1 MSRPNQNQNYLCN
14 PNIKKDGITQNWTKE
29 EVQEYALCMKDPVYF
44 IEKYAKIIS
53 LDVGLVPFELY
64 PYQKKMFQQFEK
76 NRFNVVLACRQSGK
90 SISACGYLLWF
101 ALFQPE
107 KSIAILAN
115 KGATAR
121 EMLARITI
129 MLETVSYTHLRAHET

>member
-1 MSRPNQNQNYLCN
+1 
-14 PNIKKDGITQNWTKE
+14 
-29 EVQEYALCMKDPVYF
+29 MKSPVYF
-44 IEKYAKIIS
+44 VEKYAKIIS
-53 LDVGLVPFELY
+53 LDKGLVPFELY
-64 PYQKKMFQQFEK
+64 PYQAKMFKQFDT

-107 KSIAILAN
+107 KTIAVLAN

-121 EMLARITI
+121 EMLARITLA
-129 MLETVSYTHLRAHET
+129 LENLPFFFFFC